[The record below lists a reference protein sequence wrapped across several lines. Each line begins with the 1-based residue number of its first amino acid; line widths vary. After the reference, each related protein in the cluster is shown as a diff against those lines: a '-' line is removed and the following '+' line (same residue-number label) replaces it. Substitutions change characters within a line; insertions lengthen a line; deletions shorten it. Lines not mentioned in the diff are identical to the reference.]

1 MGGGQTDKSLSAL
14 GAERAFQEI
23 QLSACS
29 GELAASG
36 RLGIFLSHQ
45 IQLYASVN
53 TDDVFHPADTLRRV
67 NVIYVSRAKQLRLLV

>member
-1 MGGGQTDKSLSAL
+1 MGQYWILSCRPFLVGGGQTDKSLSAL

-53 TDDVFHPADTLRRV
+53 TDDVF
-67 NVIYVSRAKQLRLLV
+67 IRLIRSGE